1 MEKSL
6 YSLMLMD
13 DVVREIDRLAFTRGT
28 NRSNLVNQI
37 LAEYVS
43 MTTPEKR
50 IDTVFRHI
58 EDVMNRGR
66 VIVPYVGE
74 NGHTMLLKSSLEYKY
89 RPTIKYEVEL
99 YRIPRGAIG
108 ELTVVFRTQSDS
120 LIRAI
125 NSFLQLWI
133 DLESRY
139 LVKYFKDNPVEYR
152 AGDGKFIRG
161 IQLEE
166 GKDYTGDDVG
176 EAISQYI
183 SNFDMLLKGYL
194 TGKYSPDEVERRY
207 AFALADGVGI
217 L

>member
-1 MEKSL
+1 
-6 YSLMLMD
+6 
-13 DVVREIDRLAFTRGT
+13 
-28 NRSNLVNQI
+28 
-37 LAEYVS
+37 
-43 MTTPEKR
+43 
-50 IDTVFRHI
+50 
-58 EDVMNRGR
+58 
-66 VIVPYVGE
+66 
-74 NGHTMLLKSSLEYKY
+74 
-89 RPTIKYEVEL
+89 VEL